1 MQLTRT
7 QPPKTMISLVPMI
20 DVMLIL
26 LVFFM
31 VTSTY
36 LNLDMIPVVDTTE
49 QPVPLTATDDATT
62 LLIHLAAD
70 GRARVR
76 GQSHSID
83 SLAELFRTHLSVNPL
98 TSIVILPS
106 GGATTQNLV
115 SLMDTAT
122 RVGAT
127 RIRLIRLSSQN
138 GVDQ

>member
-1 MQLTRT
+1 
-7 QPPKTMISLVPMI
+7 MISLVPMI

-36 LNLDMIPVVDTTE
+36 LNLDMIPVVETAEQSAPSTDPDETT
-49 QPVPLTATDDATT
+49 TI
-62 LLIHLAAD
+62 LIHLAAD
-70 GRARVR
+70 GKARVR
-76 GQSHSID
+76 GQSHNPD
-83 SLAELFRTHLSVNPL
+83 SLAELFRTQLSANPL
-98 TSIVILPS
+98 TSFVILPS

-115 SLMDTAT
+115 SVMDTAT
-122 RVGAT
+122 SLGAK